1 MKFILIIVALFLAF
15 QYVNYQIETKD
26 KSIQGF
32 IQHMKHKYYNKNQ
45 D

>member
-1 MKFILIIVALFLAF
+1 MKFILIIVALFLTF
-15 QYVNYQIETKD
+15 QYMNYQVETKD

-32 IQHMKHKYYNKNQ
+32 IEYMKRKYYNKNN